1 MKVLPCSPK
10 KIHQMKDKELNSL
23 FCVEEEARLLLLST
37 PDLRCISELE
47 IGGALQVIGDMIVY
61 EKAIHFIAC

>member
-1 MKVLPCSPK
+1 
-10 KIHQMKDKELNSL
+10 MKDKELNSL